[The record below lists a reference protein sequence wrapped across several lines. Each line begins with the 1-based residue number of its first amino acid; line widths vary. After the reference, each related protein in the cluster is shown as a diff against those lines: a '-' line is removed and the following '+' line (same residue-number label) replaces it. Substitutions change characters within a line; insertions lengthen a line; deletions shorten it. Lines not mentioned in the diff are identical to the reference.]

1 MYTEKAIR
9 EAIQDRYDTEADSKR
24 DAGADALARLYGLL
38 HKETNKCYRRK
49 YNGRKKI
56 AYHQ

>member
-9 EAIQDRYDTEADSKR
+9 EAIQDWYDTEADSKR

-38 HKETNKCYRRK
+38 HQETNKCYRRK
-49 YNGRKKI
+49 YNGRKK
-56 AYHQ
+56 